1 MNKIHPTEETKKFT
15 DLGIFFDKCS
25 QSKSS
30 KNFFQIYYR
39 RTYLNF
45 ENFIEEL
52 IFRDIS
58 ELKFKDK
65 KILEKIINRFKI
77 PLIFSLAACNT
88 IKDDERSFSFNSY
101 LQIKMIANSINLLIF
116 SISDISEF
124 SYMENINCIN
134 INISEF
140 NSKETINFCYDVL
153 ECLLKMHGN
162 KMEKIIAEKIIPDNL
177 EMLEIKGDERRLKQ
191 LLLNF
196 ISNAVT
202 FTNKGKIILKCTKKE
217 IENKFFLKIK
227 IKDTGIGIIK
237 EELDNLYIVSNIGEN
252 NIFINSRNNDGI
264 GLKVCKVLAE
274 KMNFKLLFKSLH
286 KKGSSFSLIIPIL
299 SENINSKHSK
309 KLTNNSEQTNKISE
323 EFQKYNHIS
332 FRTNNKTKEFDYF
345 SNSKIENN
353 KIILEEKI

>member
-1 MNKIHPTEETKKFT
+1 
-15 DLGIFFDKCS
+15 
-25 QSKSS
+25 
-30 KNFFQIYYR
+30 
-39 RTYLNF
+39 
-45 ENFIEEL
+45 
-52 IFRDIS
+52 
-58 ELKFKDK
+58 
-65 KILEKIINRFKI
+65 
-77 PLIFSLAACNT
+77 
-88 IKDDERSFSFNSY
+88 
-101 LQIKMIANSINLLIF
+101 
-116 SISDISEF
+116 
-124 SYMENINCIN
+124 
-134 INISEF
+134 
-140 NSKETINFCYDVL
+140 
-153 ECLLKMHGN
+153 
-162 KMEKIIAEKIIPDNL
+162 MEKIIAEKIIPDNL

-191 LLLNF
+191 ILLNF